1 MSSFSSIDISASG
14 LFAQRMRL
22 DTIANNIANASTTRT
37 DQGGPYKKQQVVFK
51 AYTGD
56 SSDPSTS
63 GVQVEGVVESQDPPK
78 MIYDPG
84 NPDAG
89 PDGRV
94 AMPNVNVVEEMVD
107 MITATRS
114 YEANIQAIGA
124 AKTMASKALEI
135 GRV

>member
-22 DTIANNIANASTTRT
+22 DTIANNIANATTTRT
-37 DQGGPYKKQQVVFK
+37 DQGGPYRKQQVVFR
-51 AYTGD
+51 ACTGE
-56 SSDPSTS
+56 SDDPVTR
-63 GVQVEGVVESQDPPK
+63 GVQVEGVVESSDPPK

-124 AKTMASKALEI
+124 AKAMASKALEI